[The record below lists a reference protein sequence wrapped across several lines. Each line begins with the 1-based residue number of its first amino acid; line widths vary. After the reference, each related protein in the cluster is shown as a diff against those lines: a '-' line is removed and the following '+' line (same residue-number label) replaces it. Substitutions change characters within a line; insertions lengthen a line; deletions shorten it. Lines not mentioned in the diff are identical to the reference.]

1 MDKETLGS
9 LTPIKLRQKAA
20 KFAKATV
27 EAQMKSFK
35 VILSYS
41 IDPTGENLLI
51 SVLVIYYGVFAS
63 F

>member
-1 MDKETLGS
+1 MNKETLGA

-35 VILSYS
+35 V
-41 IDPTGENLLI
+41 
-51 SVLVIYYGVFAS
+51 S
-63 F
+63 FHPF